1 MRTNALTRESM
12 DMIVEEII
20 SIMNADWLSENSKPA
35 EIERVLVNNGLAM
48 VIEDNEKKWGKN
60 HETNFSI
67 N

>member
-35 EIERVLVNNGLAM
+35 EIEQNLGAHSHSST
-48 VIEDNEKKWGKN
+48 K
-60 HETNFSI
+60 
-67 N
+67 

>member
-35 EIERVLVNNGLAM
+35 EIERVLVNNGLAT
-48 VIEDNEKKWGKN
+48 VIEENET
-60 HETNFSI
+60 EMR
-67 N
+67 